1 MIATLRNRERR
12 TEERTERVWRGNRE
26 EVTLIEREKT
36 EIEKEKAE
44 KEEQMVYEKGKGK
57 EKGKSGRT
65 ILDISSIV

>member
-44 KEEQMVYEKGKGK
+44 KEEQNG
-57 EKGKSGRT
+57 
-65 ILDISSIV
+65 L

>member
-44 KEEQMVYEKGKGK
+44 KEEQNGLREGEG
-57 EKGKSGRT
+57 EGEGEGEEW
-65 ILDISSIV
+65 

>member
-12 TEERTERVWRGNRE
+12 TEERTERVWRGNRG

-44 KEEQMVYEKGKGK
+44 KEEQNGLREGEG
-57 EKGKSGRT
+57 EEW
-65 ILDISSIV
+65 

>member
-44 KEEQMVYEKGKGK
+44 KEEQNGLREGEREG
-57 EKGKSGRT
+57 EGEGEEW
-65 ILDISSIV
+65 

>member
-44 KEEQMVYEKGKGK
+44 KEEQNGLREGEG
-57 EKGKSGRT
+57 EGEGEEW
-65 ILDISSIV
+65 